1 MLYFFKHYLG
11 IIALMFIIPATT
23 LASHSYQN
31 DTIEN
36 VITKFDEVS
45 YQWDL
50 VSEDLE
56 EYEGLSEF
64 CLEKS
69 YRTDV
74 IKLLEEV
81 HHFDSLIYFKLKDL
95 SVTDNSGE
103 IKKTLKQIEELESE
117 FSIREFSKFLNQECR
132 DRKKIE
138 KDRKDLS
145 ANIGQD
151 GYDGQQQL
159 LENKLYRYIHHVTY
173 LVDHIRKH
181 IHHLHL
187 EEK

>member
-1 MLYFFKHYLG
+1 MLYSLKYNLG
-11 IIALMFIIPATT
+11 VIALLVIIPSIS
-23 LASHSYQN
+23 LASHSYRS
-31 DTIEN
+31 DTAEN
-36 VITKFDEVS
+36 IISKFDKLS

-50 VSEDLE
+50 VSTELE
-56 EYEGLSEF
+56 NYEGLSEF
-64 CLEKS
+64 CLESS
-69 YRTDV
+69 YKADV
-74 IKLLEEV
+74 IKLLEEL
-81 HHFDSLIYFKLKDL
+81 HHFDSLIYFRLKDL
-95 SVTDNSGE
+95 SIADNSVE

-117 FSIREFSKFLNQECR
+117 FSIQEFSKFLNQECS

-138 KDRKDLS
+138 KERKELS

-159 LENKLYRYIHHVTY
+159 LENKLYRYINHVTY

-187 EEK
+187 EDN